1 MQNKCNTVYWFEI
14 ERLTSERDQI
24 AIMSDNFCKI
34 RAALTSRHQIP
45 LQYLQKNTKNLS
57 SP

>member
-24 AIMSDNFCKI
+24 AIMNDNFRKI

-45 LQYLQKNTKNLS
+45 LQYLQKNTNNLS
-57 SP
+57 